1 MQEVTSYLA
10 SSGLAA
16 RPDLVYGV
24 YRVPDHIHPGSLRGE
39 KGGMVEWD
47 IVHAATETLPP
58 AATAPAAVAFAGTDH
73 WVARAVGEPSVLDE
87 DLALA
92 YPAQAGIGPE
102 QCLGVARHLSVRNHG
117 GGDDGIGLTLSL
129 VTGVHA
135 FHPAGLGASA
145 LEQLRAAR
153 PLPLA
158 AGPPPG
164 RPRRGAQLA
173 RHRTG

>member
-92 YPAQAGIGPE
+92 YLAQAGIGPE
-102 QCLGVARHLSVRNHG
+102 QCLGVAATS
-117 GGDDGIGLTLSL
+117 
-129 VTGVHA
+129 
-135 FHPAGLGASA
+135 ASA
-145 LEQLRAAR
+145 TT
-153 PLPLA
+153 A
-158 AGPPPG
+158 AGT
-164 RPRRGAQLA
+164 
-173 RHRTG
+173 TGSGSR